1 MPKTERRED
10 KDLAEMA
17 VEEQVTT
24 NITQL
29 DMDTDELIDWVVGV
43 DEDTESME
51 DDNNELGNGVEPNR
65 RYLL

>member
-1 MPKTERRED
+1 MSKTERRED

-24 NITQL
+24 DITQL

-43 DEDTESME
+43 DEDIKSME
-51 DDNNELGNGVEPNR
+51 DDDNELGNGLEPNR
-65 RYLL
+65 RHLL

>member
-1 MPKTERRED
+1 
-10 KDLAEMA
+10 MA

-24 NITQL
+24 DITQL

-51 DDNNELGNGVEPNR
+51 DDNNVQT
-65 RYLL
+65 